1 MKVQVSMDNAL
12 VQRVDQYADDNYMSR
27 SALVT
32 LALTQFLNAQEV
44 TSAVKDMAICIRKI
58 ADTGEVDSE
67 TQQQLSD
74 LERRCK
80 VLVGA

>member
-12 VQRVDQYADDNYMSR
+12 LKRVDQYADDNYMSR

-58 ADTGEVDSE
+58 ADTGEVDNE
-67 TQQQLSD
+67 TQQKLCD

>member
-67 TQQQLSD
+67 TQQKLSD

-80 VLVGA
+80 LLVGA

>member
-12 VQRVDQYADDNYMSR
+12 VQRLDQYADDNYMSR

-58 ADTGEVDSE
+58 ADTGEVDNE
-67 TQQQLSD
+67 TQQKLCD

>member
-12 VQRVDQYADDNYMSR
+12 LNRVDQYADENYMSR

-58 ADTGEVDSE
+58 ADTGDVDSD
-67 TQQQLSD
+67 TQQRLCD

-80 VLVGA
+80 MLVGA

>member
-67 TQQQLSD
+67 TQQKLSD

>member
-12 VQRVDQYADDNYMSR
+12 VNRVDQYADDNYMSR

-67 TQQQLSD
+67 TQQKLSD

>member
-12 VQRVDQYADDNYMSR
+12 VQRLDQYADDNYMSR

-67 TQQQLSD
+67 TQQKLSD

>member
-12 VQRVDQYADDNYMSR
+12 VQRVDQYADENYISR

-32 LALTQFLNAQEV
+32 IALTQFLNAQEV
-44 TSAVKDMAICIRKI
+44 TSAVKDMAICLRKI
-58 ADTGEVDSE
+58 ADNGEIDSD
-67 TQQQLSD
+67 TQQKLCD

>member
-67 TQQQLSD
+67 TQQKLSD

-80 VLVGA
+80 VFVGA

>member
-12 VQRVDQYADDNYMSR
+12 VQRLDQYADDNYMSR

-58 ADTGEVDSE
+58 ADTGEVDNE
-67 TQQQLSD
+67 TQQKLSD